1 MKHKN
6 IVSYCEA
13 FVEGD
18 ALFIVMEFAERG
30 DINSI
35 IKKAKR
41 KNAYI
46 PEDTIWCYLMQICEG
61 LNALHCKQILHRV
74 RRAHSTLLPRVS
86 AVFHNHAATSPLP
99 TTFPQSHTLR
109 LLPQDLKPRNIFL
122 TASKHVRIG
131 DLGCAKLM
139 KTRLTSTQVGTPY
152 YMAPEI
158 WSKRPYDAKCDV
170 WALGCIIHELCT
182 LNPPFL
188 ANDMNGLASKVK
200 TARTPRISKRYSD
213 DLANLIS
220 RMLSESPPPLVP
232 HAAAL
237 VATCRFLLG
246 SHRVLLQS
254 CHSHHL
260 HSPPCPFFQARA

>member
-1 MKHKN
+1 MVPACTWASTRFLTWYACASSQDAVNEIRILASVKHKN

-35 IKKAKR
+35 VSKAKR

-46 PEDTIWCYLMQICEG
+46 PEDTIWCYLMQICHG
-61 LNALHCKQILHRV
+61 LNALHSKQILHR
-74 RRAHSTLLPRVS
+74 
-86 AVFHNHAATSPLP
+86 
-99 TTFPQSHTLR
+99 
-109 LLPQDLKPRNIFL
+109 DLKPRNIFL

-139 KTRLTSTQVGTPY
+139 KTRMTSTQVGTPY

-170 WALGCIIHELCT
+170 WALGCILHELCS
-182 LNPPFL
+182 LSPPFL
-188 ANDMNGLASKVK
+188 ANDMNGLANKVK

-213 DLANLIS
+213 DLAGLIAK
-220 RMLSESPPPLVP
+220 MLSACARELAPFVPIAHGLRARCHLQASP
-232 HAAAL
+232 
-237 VATCRFLLG
+237 
-246 SHRVLLQS
+246 
-254 CHSHHL
+254 
-260 HSPPCPFFQARA
+260 